1 MPMNIFM
8 CLTLRAF
15 NYETGGVIDVCSAQR
30 RVAEDVMLPFTL
42 DEDATCGKDFHV
54 FIQANE
60 CVSFMWWDN
69 MIRLVSYRNR

>member
-1 MPMNIFM
+1 MSV
-8 CLTLRAF
+8 LRK
-15 NYETGGVIDVCSAQR
+15 R